1 MSTLRERLMEGTA
14 TPAEQK
20 EVAYLISAVKDMRIC
35 QKRYFACP
43 ERANL
48 LDAKDAEANVD
59 RQIKTFYEFQGELF
73 E

>member
-1 MSTLRERLMEGTA
+1 
-14 TPAEQK
+14 
-20 EVAYLISAVKDMRIC
+20 LISAVKDMRIC
-35 QKRYFACP
+35 QKRYFTCP

-59 RQIKTFYEFQGELF
+59 RQIKAFYEFQGELF